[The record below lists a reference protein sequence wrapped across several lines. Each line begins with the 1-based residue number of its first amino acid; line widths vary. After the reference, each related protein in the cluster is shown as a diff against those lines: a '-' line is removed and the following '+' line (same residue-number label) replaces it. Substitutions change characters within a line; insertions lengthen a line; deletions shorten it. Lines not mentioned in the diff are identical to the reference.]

1 VHTKDVSNP
10 QQRSNPGVNVAGL
23 DVLEGLAG
31 DAGGEEHALL
41 GAVLA
46 VPFDADAV
54 ADGASAFEEPGI
66 IVGQVGHS
74 SDLRPLMIIGQ
85 PGKPRIL

>member
-1 VHTKDVSNP
+1 MHPQDVSDP
-10 QQRSNPGVNVAGL
+10 QQCGNPGVNMTGL
-23 DVLEGLAG
+23 DVLVGLAG
-31 DAGGEEHALL
+31 DAGGEEHVLL

-54 ADGASAFEEPGI
+54 ADGASAVEEPGI
-66 IVGQVGHS
+66 VVGQVWHS